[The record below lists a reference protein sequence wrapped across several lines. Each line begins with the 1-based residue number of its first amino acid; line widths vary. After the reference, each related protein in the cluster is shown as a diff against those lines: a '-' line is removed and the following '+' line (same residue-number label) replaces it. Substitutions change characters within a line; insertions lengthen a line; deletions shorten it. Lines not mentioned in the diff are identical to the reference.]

1 MSTLELQTS
10 KKKKNQHLGGEKFSE
25 DNLDDI
31 SVTVPD
37 TTPSSGEKFPED
49 KSGTKST
56 SEGTIPY
63 LGTEVHPIET
73 FSSGSP
79 PSDGHTT
86 QVISG
91 GRTEVISVT
100 DSSTTTDEEYTYVP
114 VTSTPVKKNAPAFLD
129 KNRTGDSSN
138 LPSTIF
144 GSPETTSNKMPGHGG
159 ESSSDISESEL
170 DNISDKNLEAIK
182 SHNHSSQNM
191 YKSRKK
197 QFFDSMLKGKDYL
210 HYLLHYLTQ

>member
-1 MSTLELQTS
+1 MP
-10 KKKKNQHLGGEKFSE
+10 N
-25 DNLDDI
+25 
-31 SVTVPD
+31 

-49 KSGTKST
+49 KSRTKST

-63 LGTEVHPIET
+63 LGTEVHPIEA

-91 GRTEVISVT
+91 GTTEVISVI
-100 DSSTTTDEEYTYVP
+100 DSSITTDEEYTYVP
-114 VTSTPVKKNAPAFLD
+114 VTSTPVKKKAPAFLD

-159 ESSSDISESEL
+159 ESSSDISECEL
-170 DNISDKNLEAIK
+170 DNILDKNLEAIK
-182 SHNHSSQNM
+182 SHNHSSQNI
-191 YKSRKK
+191 YKSRKR

-210 HYLLHYLTQ
+210 HYLLHYITQ